1 MADLTVTNA
10 YSKGKAK
17 TTLTI
22 NGNVEITNFKQG
34 EAKPSA
40 FVQAKVTEG
49 KVNIQ
54 SNKCNASSLDLSDQ
68 KYSVMLKIA
77 KSSKDDSGAR
87 ELSWYDLR
95 DTDKAK
101 LGLDD
106 SFEIKKDLKAG
117 ILNIYKKVGNKLTT
131 WLHIDFETKT
141 EKASEQSTSSSKS
154 NETQKSSGTK
164 TATLKYTRSEL
175 GGYDYSNKLT
185 IPANTLI
192 KSSRGLVYINSKG
205 KAYKFNQK
213 EETWQET
220 NSLEFM
226 GRTSARLMASIADNN
241 GSNTDMTLNK
251 KDLKFA
257 KDPKSDL
264 VDRFNHYKGKQ
275 AYYVK
280 DLKIT
285 DSSIYAN
292 LGSGVFKDVE
302 DSYIDIRFDV
312 NEEKSNRGIKD
323 AMLDGGRDNAEKIY
337 NQIDGCSL
345 NKNTFKLINDLSGRD
360 LLKALRVYNKH
371 EIVIDTKKESM
382 GERYA
387 GNGTFTSIGYDI
399 DYEYNK
405 NGMFQDLNNEWG
417 IGIKEIMP
425 IIDKAFN
432 AIPKFLQKGKVYE
445 NLRNMI
451 NSVDRTK
458 DENFDDNTIKQ
469 IDDLFAQL

>member
-1 MADLTVTNA
+1 MTELTVTNA
-10 YSKGKAK
+10 HSKGKAK
-17 TTLTI
+17 TRLTI
-22 NGNVEITNFKQG
+22 NGNVEISNYKNG
-34 EAKPSA
+34 EAKPTA
-40 FVQAKVTEG
+40 FVQAKVTDN
-49 KVNIQ
+49 KVSVQ
-54 SNKCNASSLDLSDQ
+54 SNKGNVQTLDLSNE

-77 KSSKDDSGAR
+77 NSSEYDSGAG

-106 SFEIKKDLKAG
+106 SFEIKKDLKVG
-117 ILNIYKKVGNKLTT
+117 VLNIYKKVGDKLTT
-131 WLHIDFETKT
+131 WLHIDFETKA

-154 NETQKSSGTK
+154 NKTQKSSGKK
-164 TATLKYTRSEL
+164 TATLKFTRAEL

-185 IPANTLI
+185 IPVNTLI
-192 KSSRGLVYINSKG
+192 KSSCGSVYINSEG
-205 KAYKFNQK
+205 KAYKFNPK
-213 EETWQET
+213 EQTWQET

-264 VDRFNHYKGKQ
+264 VDRFNYYNGKQ

-280 DLKIT
+280 DLEIT
-285 DSSIYAN
+285 GSSIFAK
-292 LGSGVFKDVE
+292 LGSDVFKDVE
-302 DSYIDIRFDV
+302 DSYIDIQFDV
-312 NEEKSNRGIKD
+312 NEEQSGIKN
-323 AMLDGGRDNAEKIY
+323 AILDDRNNNAEKIY
-337 NQIDGCSL
+337 NQIHGCSL
-345 NKNTFKLINDLSGRD
+345 NKNTFKLINDLPDKD

-371 EIVIDTKKESM
+371 NIVIDTKTISTGK
-382 GERYA
+382 RYA
-387 GNGTFTSIGYDI
+387 GNGTFVPI
-399 DYEYNK
+399 DSDTFYEYNK

-425 IIDKAFN
+425 IIDRAFN
-432 AIPKFLQKGKVYE
+432 AIPKFLQKGQSYE
-445 NLRNMI
+445 NLKNMI
-451 NSVDRTK
+451 NSIDRTK

-469 IDDLFAQL
+469 IDDLFGKLL